1 MWFSRNATRPRYRV
15 AEAAE
20 LHLHR
25 RSLVLEAGQNL
36 DEAAQRRHACRAG
49 FVSNVD
55 NDVAAQMTVMWF

>member
-36 DEAAQRRHACRAG
+36 DEAAQRQC
-49 FVSNVD
+49 
-55 NDVAAQMTVMWF
+55 VATPVG